1 MNKFVY
7 LLYFED
13 PETLFAAVKEKDIMA
28 VCRILVNSS
37 NKLYLLGVQSYF
49 DMEDIFNQLEVRY
62 SRL

>member
-13 PETLFAAVKEKDIMA
+13 PDTLFAAVKEVDAMA
-28 VCRILVNSS
+28 VCRILVNSN
-37 NKLYLLGVQSYF
+37 NKLYLLGVQSCF
-49 DMEDIFNQLEVRY
+49 DMGDIFNQLEVRY